1 MPKQLPPLA
10 FRVRPVRIDDLLGQ
24 DEAKAMLRDFARGN
38 LRSVLLWGPP
48 GSGKTSVASIV
59 ERLYPDSFFTIHAVT
74 GGVQEIRKVTGRASQ
89 SETKPIVFIDEIHR
103 FNRVQ
108 QDALLP
114 SLRAEPSSSSGP
126 PPRIH
131 PLPSPRPCCPETR

>member
-114 SLRAEPSSSSGP
+114 FVESGA
-126 PPRIH
+126 II
-131 PLPSPRPCCPETR
+131 L